1 MNGGTFGDS
10 RQCFGVLSG
19 TAVSTGLMESF
30 LQQARVESGATLQRA
45 LTLAVDAWSIGYM
58 ALGDAGARELPTKE
72 ALAAE
77 RQTYLRERGIE
88 AALLERSGR
97 MAIRYRELTEKELQ
111 SIRTE

>member
-1 MNGGTFGDS
+1 M
-10 RQCFGVLSG
+10 Q
-19 TAVSTGLMESF
+19 E
-30 LQQARVESGATLQRA
+30 RVESGATLQRA

-111 SIRTE
+111 SIKPE